1 MQNVGYVFDLGY
13 IWIEDYF
20 KDFILSCLL
29 NSLPLDGSM
38 KSGNTVNS

>member
-1 MQNVGYVFDLGY
+1 MQNVGYVFDVGY
-13 IWIEDYF
+13 VWIDHF
-20 KDFILSCLL
+20 KDFILSCPL